1 MNALFELLGGRKNT
15 LVVFSIVALTALA
28 ALDKV
33 SIDQFLEN
41 LTLLT
46 GIGVGGHALV
56 GAAKGLKKK

>member
-15 LVVFSIVALTALA
+15 LVVFSIVSLTVLA

-33 SIDQFLEN
+33 SVDQFLDN
-41 LTLLT
+41 LTILT

>member
-1 MNALFELLGGRKNT
+1 MTSLFELLGGRKNT
-15 LVVFSIVALTALA
+15 LVVFAVVALTVLA

-33 SIDQFLEN
+33 SIDQFLDN
-41 LTLLT
+41 LTILT

>member
-1 MNALFELLGGRKNT
+1 MKALFELLGGRKNT
-15 LVVFSIVALTALA
+15 LVVFAVVSLTVLA

-33 SIDQFLEN
+33 SVDQFLEN

>member
-1 MNALFELLGGRKNT
+1 MNSLFELLGGRKNT
-15 LVVFSIVALTALA
+15 LVVFSIVSLTVLA

-33 SIDQFLEN
+33 SVDQFLDN
-41 LTLLT
+41 LTILT